1 MTEFSNVPSDN
12 ITINLNS
19 QNFDNIIN
27 EDIPSIVDFWAEW
40 CGPCKIMHPIFEK
53 LAEKYSGK
61 IRFSRLNVDEGGEI
75 AARYQI
81 FSIPT
86 FAIFQKGK
94 LIERVVGA
102 VGENNLDKVLTKY
115 I

>member
-1 MTEFSNVPSDN
+1 MTEFSNVPSDD

-53 LAEKYSGK
+53 LAEK
-61 IRFSRLNVDEGGEI
+61 
-75 AARYQI
+75 
-81 FSIPT
+81 
-86 FAIFQKGK
+86 
-94 LIERVVGA
+94 
-102 VGENNLDKVLTKY
+102 
-115 I
+115 